1 MKKQKNLTI
10 AIAISVSFL
19 LLYNIVSFAHQCE
32 EVRSDVI
39 RLHILANSDSE
50 ADQELKLK
58 VRDAILEEGNEL
70 FDGSVTKE
78 NATEKLEP
86 QLANLQK
93 IAEKVITENGFDYGA
108 TVTLA
113 TEYFDTRCYQDEITL
128 PAGKYLALKIILGEG
143 DGHNWWCVMFPS
155 LCLPAAEKTDSEALE
170 DVFSENEIKAI
181 SRSEKFEVRF
191 KIVETIEKWKNRN
204 ER

>member
-1 MKKQKNLTI
+1 MKKQRNLTI
-10 AIAISVSFL
+10 AIAISVAFL
-19 LLYNIVSFAHQCE
+19 LLYNIASFAHQCE
-32 EVRSDVI
+32 EIREDVI

-50 ADQELKLK
+50 EDQELKLK

-93 IAEKVITENGFDYGA
+93 IAEKIIAENGSDYGA

-143 DGHNWWCVMFPS
+143 KGHNWWCVMFPS

-170 DVFSENEIKAI
+170 DVFSANEIKTV